1 MSETITVR
9 GFVATDPDMRVL
21 ESGLQ
26 VASFRLGSTPRRFDR
41 TAGVWVDGETSW
53 YTVSC
58 FRELAV
64 NAKVSLKK
72 GQPIVVLGRLKV
84 RQFTRNDG
92 SPGVSV
98 ELDAETLG
106 YDLRFG
112 TGTFGRTQREA
123 APGQGQPAEGAAAA
137 GEAGHGEAADAEA
150 APAGAGTAYAP
161 GYGPGPDAQTEGSDA
176 QAERPDAGREP
187 GEDDEGS
194 LPGDDDDEA
203 GVDLLTG
210 EIGGRAA

>member
-123 APGQGQPAEGAAAA
+123 SPGQGQPAEGAATHA
-137 GEAGHGEAADAEA
+137 EAADAEA
-150 APAGAGTAYAP
+150 APTESGTAYAP
-161 GYGPGPDAQTEGSDA
+161 GYGPGPDAQAGDSDA

-187 GEDDEGS
+187 GEDDDEGS